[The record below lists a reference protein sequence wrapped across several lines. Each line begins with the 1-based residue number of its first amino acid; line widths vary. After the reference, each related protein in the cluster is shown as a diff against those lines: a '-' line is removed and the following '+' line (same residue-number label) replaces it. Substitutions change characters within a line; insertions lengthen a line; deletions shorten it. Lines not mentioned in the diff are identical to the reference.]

1 MSKPFSNV
9 ISKALFGNK
18 NLTPDQ
24 VADISNYVTRHGYS
38 KVKSSRGMLKSLL
51 LGNEYAIPLAKARFA
66 QGGILGKGGLILGDL
81 APDDKFIA
89 GARKIRKYLNS
100 APNTPHDITS
110 EDLKNVAK
118 GLPGLALGAGFS
130 VGFPLLDASRA
141 ISGESEYGENKGS
154 GVGAALGSGL
164 GFALSSGF
172 GLPAGMLASTI
183 GSRVGAGLGG
193 IFDSV
198 NREPREMSIPEAA
211 LRVAPGL
218 DELK

>member
-18 NLTPDQ
+18 NLTADQ
-24 VADISNYVTRHGYS
+24 LDNVSKYVTRHGYS
-38 KVKSSRGMLKSLL
+38 KVKRSRGMLKSVL
-51 LGNEYAIPLAKARFA
+51 LGNEHAIPLAKARFA
-66 QGGILGKGGLILGDL
+66 QGGLLGKGGLILGDI
-81 APDDKFIA
+81 APDDKFIS
-89 GARKIRKYLNS
+89 GARKIRKYLS
-100 APNTPHDITS
+100 SSPNTPHDITA

-118 GLPGLALGAGFS
+118 GIPGLALGAGFTL
-130 VGFPLLDASRA
+130 GFPLMDAGRA
-141 ISGESEYGENKGS
+141 LSGESEYGENKGR

-172 GLPAGMLASTI
+172 GLPAGMLASTL
-183 GSRVGAGLGG
+183 GSRIGAGLGG
-193 IFDSV
+193 VFDSSDSQ
-198 NREPREMSIPEAA
+198 PREMSIPEAA